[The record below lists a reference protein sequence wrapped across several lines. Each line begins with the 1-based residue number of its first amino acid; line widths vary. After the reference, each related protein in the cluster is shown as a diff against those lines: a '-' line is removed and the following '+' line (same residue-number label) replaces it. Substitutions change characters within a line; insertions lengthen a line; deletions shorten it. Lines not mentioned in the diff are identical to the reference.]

1 MRLGREDRAD
11 ERRPFC
17 VEQHAVPSLPDLDLH
32 DGFHQIRASQFQLDH
47 SDGALADGVHD
58 GDRNVQQILAFR
70 LLVDVADVQPTV
82 SVGEGFPPPE
92 LIAVEVPDGG
102 RHACDQGPPLVRHQD
117 VLILAG
123 PDTEPVPKKEQRP
136 SMDETREKPVPA
148 SPVSLPQRA
157 ALQQPG
163 LSRLRLLHP
172 VGVVGRLYRRPHRER
187 RRRQMARAI
196 DLVIDHDLDPACGR
210 GGDLLKAPADRGF
223 DRLDAIEVGR
233 EEGDDSGREA
243 DDQKG
248 GDEFLLE
255 APSRPAEFH
264 EAVPSSLHDALD
276 IPLPKRSQGSHGQ
289 KTIAE
294 ELPAETPQLVRRDR
308 VDVGQDLPQRDMAPE
323 VQLVLGQFA
332 HPAARALEPQHEVA
346 LQLALG
352 PLQFGAPDRLAL
364 QPTQLL
370 EDEPDRAGRRVRPDP
385 GIDRHQPAVRK
396 ARDEGINGVGQPA
409 FLPHLLEQAG
419 TDAPA
424 QDGVQRVDRVP
435 ILVAVGDAFG
445 AHADVSLLQRLRTHV
460 HAFRDR
466 RRDPVRGPGL
476 GIPWASERRRTLL
489 QHRPKGEIPRH
500 RDNHLRGSVMPG
512 PERQQRGPAE
522 RFDGSDFPEHGP
534 SQRVGAEGILGV
546 QVMEVILR
554 VVFDHPDLFQ
564 HHLLLLGHF
573 SGVKP
578 GMVED
583 VREQVEAL
591 RQVLVQNLGVEGGA
605 LPGRK
610 GIELPAERVD
620 LPRDGLGGAPPSALE
635 DHVLDEVREALLA
648 RLLIARADI
657 HPDPDRDRPHRRYPL
672 GDHPH
677 AIVQYL
683 FSEHADCVSDRYDCA
698 EAFGSGIASL
708 RLSRILP
715 CRSTSSTFTST
726 SSPSLTSSD
735 TALTRWCASC
745 EICTSPSTPGSTS
758 TKAPKSMIFLTL
770 PMYSLPTST
779 SSVIWFT
786 RVIAFWADASSLE
799 AIVTVPSSSTS
810 IFTPQV
816 ATMSRMTLP
825 PGPMTSR
832 IFSGVIL
839 SV

>member
-32 DGFHQIRASQFQLDH
+32 DGLHQIRPSQFQFDH

-92 LIAVEVPDGG
+92 LIAVEVPNGG

-172 VGVVGRLYRRPHRER
+172 VGVVGRLDRRPHRER
-187 RRRQMARAI
+187 RRRQVARAI

-210 GGDLLKAPADRGF
+210 GGDLPKAPADRGF

-255 APSRPAEFH
+255 ASSRPAGFH

-276 IPLPKRSQGSHGQ
+276 IPLVKRSQGGHSQ
-289 KTIAE
+289 KTIIE

-323 VQLVLGQFA
+323 VQFVLGQLA
-332 HPAARALEPQHEVA
+332 HPAAGALEPQHEVA

-352 PLQFGAPDRLAL
+352 PLQPLW
-364 QPTQLL
+364 
-370 EDEPDRAGRRVRPDP
+370 
-385 GIDRHQPAVRK
+385 
-396 ARDEGINGVGQPA
+396 
-409 FLPHLLEQAG
+409 
-419 TDAPA
+419 TD
-424 QDGVQRVDRVP
+424 
-435 ILVAVGDAFG
+435 
-445 AHADVSLLQRLRTHV
+445 V

-466 RRDPVRGPGL
+466 RREPVPGL
-476 GIPWASERRRTLL
+476 GPGIPRPSERRCQLL
-489 QHRPKGEIPRH
+489 EYGPDGEIPRH
-500 RDNHLRGSVMPG
+500 RDDDPRGPVMPG
-512 PERQQRGPAE
+512 PEGQQLAPAE
-522 RFDGSDFPEHGP
+522 RFDGGDCPEDGP
-534 SQRVGAEGILGV
+534 PKRVRAQGVLRV
-546 QVMEVILR
+546 QVVEVILR
-554 VVFDHPDLFQ
+554 VVLDHPDLFQ
-564 HHLLLLGHF
+564 HHLLLLGHLP
-573 SGVKP
+573 GVKL

-583 VREQVEAL
+583 VREQVDAL
-591 RQVLVQNLGVEGGA
+591 RQMVVQHLGVEGGA

-610 GIELPAERVD
+610 GIELPAERID
-620 LPRDGLGGAPPSALE
+620 LPRDGLGRAPPRALE
-635 DHVLDEVREALLA
+635 DHVLDEVRKAFLA

-657 HPDPDRDRPHRRYPL
+657 HPDPDRDRPHRGYLL

-677 AIVQYL
+677 AVVQHL
-683 FSEHADCVSDRYDCA
+683 FPEHAACASGRYDWA

-715 CRSTSSTFTST
+715 CRSTSSTFTRT
-726 SSPSLTSSD
+726 SSPSLTSSV

-745 EICTSPSTPGSTS
+745 EMCTSPSTPGSTS

-799 AIVTVPSSSTS
+799 AIVTVPSSCTS

-832 IFSGVIL
+832 IFSGLIL